1 MLTRIRVMAVLKSL
15 SWLVRDWLGSFLI
28 GVMAVVAM

>member
-1 MLTRIRVMAVLKSL
+1 MLTRIRAMAVLKSL
-15 SWLVRDWLGSFLI
+15 LWLVRGWLGRFLI